1 MTIDYQKTFR
11 ALERSLE
18 SIERSA
24 QDTHTLSGILEAIIL
39 GPGPALGLSGARLY
53 KLDPIEGVFV
63 LEAAVGEP
71 YGLSPGLKVPADYLP
86 IVRVQ
91 NEGLVLI
98 TADDPGFDPSIEG
111 RVGVGCFAAIS
122 VGESTPHLIAFTI
135 NNPLDTERVIYLL
148 GTIRHVINL
157 KLMQRQLV
165 SAVEEA
171 RIIQLSLLPAQPPSL
186 AGFDI
191 AGKSVPAE
199 RVGGDLFDYH
209 RLSDK
214 VLGVSVVDS
223 SGHGLP
229 AALMARDV
237 ITGLRVVLD
246 VEYRMTRAIEKVNR
260 VVARSGLTSRFI
272 TLFYAEFESNGN
284 LVYCNAGHPPPL
296 LLHGGQVRE
305 LREGGI
311 VLGPDPK
318 ATYERGFE
326 SFEPGS
332 VVLLYTDGI
341 SEAVNR
347 RGIQFGTQ
355 RLARLL
361 RQLERESAQQIVDA
375 VFEAVGKH
383 TGGVRA
389 DDQTVVVIRRL
400 GQPTVSLP
408 PPEPA
413 PRESR

>member
-1 MTIDYQKTFR
+1 VTIDYQKTFR

-148 GTIRHVINL
+148 G
-157 KLMQRQLV
+157 
-165 SAVEEA
+165 
-171 RIIQLSLLPAQPPSL
+171 IIQLSLLPAQPPSL

-296 LLHGGQVRE
+296 LLHGGQIRE